1 MRNECLRP
9 DHFSLK
15 NLVENFPKMG
25 LFWANTQFF
34 FNGKNCYQRY
44 STIFNCQTVYYG
56 YVANKEQDRNV
67 KVSYTL

>member
-1 MRNECLRP
+1 MRNEFLRP

-25 LFWANTQFF
+25 LFWANTIFF
-34 FNGKNCYQRY
+34 YEKKYYKRF
-44 STIFNCQTVYYG
+44 STIFNFQTVYYR